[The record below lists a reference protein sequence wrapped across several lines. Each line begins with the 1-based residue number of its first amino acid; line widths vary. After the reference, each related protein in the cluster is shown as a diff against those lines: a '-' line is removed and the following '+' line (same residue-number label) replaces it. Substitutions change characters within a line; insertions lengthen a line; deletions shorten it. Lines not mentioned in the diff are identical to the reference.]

1 MLKIFCHSFLRNY
14 EIISL
19 LLHKSKSKMKTK
31 SLLITIPRYTDVY
44 YQKFD
49 PINID
54 NGNEQVINNIACF
67 GSLLCIANL

>member
-1 MLKIFCHSFLRNY
+1 
-14 EIISL
+14 
-19 LLHKSKSKMKTK
+19 MKTK

-54 NGNEQVINNIACF
+54 NGNEQVINNIVCSIDTT
-67 GSLLCIANL
+67 SLYNIEKQIQLVMLLYIMDIILLVNYQHY